1 MATRVRTD
9 SLMPATEA
17 NPSSRAKILDTAEA
31 LFAARG
37 FRGVGL
43 REVAEK
49 VGLGKSSLF
58 HHFPSKLSLY
68 VAVLER
74 ILTRMDEHLEAAQ
87 QRAESTLEKLRHWVD
102 VVVDTLAENPTYA
115 PLLLRTLF
123 EGDVVDRD
131 DRAHLNGILQR
142 TLGRVA
148 HGLSEGI
155 ASGEIRPVSVPH
167 TLQTLIGMSVYHF
180 ASGEFGDDLLQN
192 PVYSAA
198 EVERRKQHIFLFLEH
213 GLAAGPA

>member
-1 MATRVRTD
+1 MSADNPTPKPVTK
-9 SLMPATEA
+9 AG
-17 NPSSRAKILDTAEA
+17 PSSRAKILDSAEA

-37 FRGVGL
+37 FSGVGL
-43 REVAEK
+43 REVAQK

-58 HHFPSKLSLY
+58 HHFPTKLSLY

-74 ILTRMDEHLEAAQ
+74 ILTRMDERLEAVQ
-87 QRAESTLEKLRHWVD
+87 ERPESALAKLRNWVD

-123 EGDVVDRD
+123 EGDVVDRK
-131 DRAHLNGILQR
+131 DRAHLNGILER
-142 TLGRVA
+142 ILSRVA
-148 HGLSEGI
+148 RGLKQGI
-155 ASGEIRPVSVPH
+155 AAGEIRPVSVPH

-180 ASGEFGDDLLQN
+180 ASGEFGDDLLQH

-198 EVERRKQHIFLFLEH
+198 EVRRRKQHIFLFLEH
-213 GLAAGPA
+213 GLAAEPA

>member
-1 MATRVRTD
+1 MSADTPTLKPVTR
-9 SLMPATEA
+9 AA
-17 NPSSRAKILDTAEA
+17 PSSRAKILDSAEA

-37 FRGVGL
+37 FDGIGL
-43 REVAEK
+43 REVAQK

-58 HHFPSKLSLY
+58 HHFPTKLSLY

-74 ILTRMDEHLEAAQ
+74 ILTRIDERLEAAQ
-87 QRAESTLEKLRHWVD
+87 ERAVSALARLRNWVD

-123 EGDVVDRD
+123 EGHVVEREE
-131 DRAHLNGILQR
+131 RTHLDEILDSI
-142 TLGRVA
+142 LSRVA
-148 HGLSEGI
+148 RGLKQGI
-155 ASGEIRPVSVPH
+155 AAGEIRPVSVPH

-180 ASGEFGDDLLQN
+180 ASGEFGDDLLQH

-198 EVERRKQHIFLFLEH
+198 EVRRRKQHIFLFLEH
-213 GLAAGPA
+213 GLAAEPA

>member
-1 MATRVRTD
+1 MSAD
-9 SLMPATEA
+9 HSNPNPLDEA
-17 NPSSRAKILDTAEA
+17 GPSSRAKILDTAEA

-37 FRGVGL
+37 FSGIGL

-74 ILTRMDEHLEAAQ
+74 ILTRIDERLEATQ
-87 QRAESTLEKLRHWVD
+87 QRAESALARLRNWVD

-123 EGDVVDRD
+123 EGDVVDRQ
-131 DRAHLNGILQR
+131 DRAHLDAILDR
-142 TLGRVA
+142 ILGRVA
-148 HGLSEGI
+148 RGLKEGI
-155 ASGEIRPVSVPH
+155 AAGEIRPVSVPH

-180 ASGEFGDDLLQN
+180 ASGEFGDDLLQH

-198 EVERRKQHIFLFLEH
+198 EVRRRKQHIFLFLEH
-213 GLAAGPA
+213 GLAAEPA

>member
-1 MATRVRTD
+1 MNTNRPTPR
-9 SLMPATEA
+9 A
-17 NPSSRAKILDTAEA
+17 NPSSRAKILDAAEA

-37 FRGVGL
+37 FAGVGL
-43 REVAEK
+43 REVAGN

-87 QRAESTLEKLRHWVD
+87 QRAESTLEKLRQWVD
-102 VVVDTLAENPTYA
+102 VLVDTLAENPTYA

-148 HGLSEGI
+148 RTLSEGI

-167 TLQTLIGMSVYHF
+167 TLQTLIGMTVYHF

-198 EVERRKQHIFLFLEH
+198 EVHRRKQHIFLFLER